1 MAKSPNYYQ
10 LLRLRLYESNRGV
23 ISRAAAKRI
32 ADLQAGQPAG
42 YSRKAISRIEIAE
55 RCLLDRKAKDKHDAN
70 LRLELSKSSSAGE
83 RQLVERILEP
93 IHGPGWNF
101 CKRIFGV
108 DLTQARQMG
117 LIAVLVMLSRAVAS
131 GRSQRYAVQAVCAL
145 CCAAKLIPAKLNV
158 GVQYGPT
165 LGKTLCFALQNTV
178 LLNTVLGAIKQF
190 IEGFTRHGRV
200 PPDQVVRGLA
210 RHGVENRGAKTA
222 RKCLALI
229 RECGIEGAMAMV
241 PMSKQLLKHA
251 NLYIRREVCSILTW
265 LEADVEQVFGL
276 LLETASQDDNA
287 ETRFEATQAL
297 LKMDPSG
304 TRLADEVKDE
314 VARRRI
320 LDQLRQSGVTGRS
333 LRRSLERAW
342 GMPSMPTASTPPI
355 TSPSTLPTLPTPAK
369 PAQTG
374 EIGQTDHAAQ
384 ANRAAQAA

>member
-32 ADLQAGQPAG
+32 ADLQAGRPAG

-200 PPDQVVRGLA
+200 PPDQVVGGWRGTA
-210 RHGVENRGAKTA
+210 WKT
-222 RKCLALI
+222 
-229 RECGIEGAMAMV
+229 EGLRPLGNVWLLFVSAG
-241 PMSKQLLKHA
+241 SK
-251 NLYIRREVCSILTW
+251 
-265 LEADVEQVFGL
+265 
-276 LLETASQDDNA
+276 
-287 ETRFEATQAL
+287 
-297 LKMDPSG
+297 
-304 TRLADEVKDE
+304 
-314 VARRRI
+314 
-320 LDQLRQSGVTGRS
+320 
-333 LRRSLERAW
+333 
-342 GMPSMPTASTPPI
+342 
-355 TSPSTLPTLPTPAK
+355 
-369 PAQTG
+369 
-374 EIGQTDHAAQ
+374 GQWRWCRCQ
-384 ANRAAQAA
+384 NSF